1 MRIAKS
7 KYKSNIILKGGLLLS
22 SIIGEDLRTTKDME
36 KKKKSISLDKQIVQK
51 LFNEIF
57 SININDNISF
67 EIIGINDIRKEDE
80 YGGFQLNILAR
91 LEKVKINLF
100 VELTTGDIITPKE
113 IKYKYKSKFEDKEIH
128 IMAYTI
134 ETVIAEKFET
144 MISRGIDNTR
154 MKDYYDLFMLI
165 GSDEKTFNDSILVK
179 AIKKTFK
186 SRKINFDIN
195 FIKDIFYVFELCRI
209 NANQGL
215 TAEIDW
221 NYTSWSRRCRKI
233 LIGLVVRGA
242 KTVVVRGKNRILTRN
257 RKKPEMTVPISF
269 SGYTSKPL
277 KDFIYE
283 SNKGRDIFFVSSEE
297 DAIEKLS
304 RT

>member
-1 MRIAKS
+1 
-7 KYKSNIILKGGLLLS
+7 
-22 SIIGEDLRTTKDME
+22 
-36 KKKKSISLDKQIVQK
+36 
-51 LFNEIF
+51 
-57 SININDNISF
+57 
-67 EIIGINDIRKEDE
+67 
-80 YGGFQLNILAR
+80 
-91 LEKVKINLF
+91 
-100 VELTTGDIITPKE
+100 
-113 IKYKYKSKFEDKEIH
+113 
-128 IMAYTI
+128 MA
-134 ETVIAEKFET
+134 
-144 MISRGIDNTR
+144 SW
-154 MKDYYDLFMLI
+154 
-165 GSDEKTFNDSILVK
+165 GS
-179 AIKKTFK
+179 
-186 SRKINFDIN
+186 
-195 FIKDIFYVFELCRI
+195 YVFELCRI